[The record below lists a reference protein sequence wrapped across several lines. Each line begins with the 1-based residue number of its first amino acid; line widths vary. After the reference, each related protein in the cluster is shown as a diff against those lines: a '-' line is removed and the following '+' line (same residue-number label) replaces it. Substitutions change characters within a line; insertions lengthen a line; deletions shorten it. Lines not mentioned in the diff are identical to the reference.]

1 MLKLRFERL
10 SWVKIFYLLQHYI
23 VVNYRYLEETPGPAI
38 DDEINLNKL
47 ANKNDNNDQ
56 GHLFPV
62 LTSR

>member
-1 MLKLRFERL
+1 MLKLQFERP

-38 DDEINLNKL
+38 DAEINLNEL
-47 ANKNDNNDQ
+47 TNNNDQ